1 MKRFGGESVF
11 DALCAFHARQPLVGV
26 AVCLVAGIC
35 LGYRFPDALVLLLA
49 LASGCLASARA
60 RGNWKRPCALFSGT
74 FLAGIL
80 LSFANLLQR
89 DAECAALLS
98 LPPGERFICRIA
110 PDIRIRNM
118 KGMSARY
125 TFSALELESESGVRI
140 RRLPVR
146 VNWYGIRP
154 EKDKN
159 ATAPHGNE
167 RWRFTGTFRPVFD
180 RFGLPY
186 VECGVAERASER
198 VAAIDLTTWQG
209 RVEAARRQAA
219 RRIAIGIEDWS
230 VVPDLARAILLGAR
244 REIPPGVRQMF
255 ADSGT
260 VHIFAISG
268 MHIALIAGILG
279 FAVSLLRIPRPY
291 WFFALAPLIVFYTVV
306 TGARPSAVRACLMT
320 LFFFLGP
327 SLGRRPNALASLAAT
342 AILVFV
348 FQPWLVFDIGC
359 RLSFAV
365 MLGLV
370 VFYNPFRK
378 IALRISRVERLAERI
393 PLLRAAGNTRL
404 AWWYETGCSVLKNEC
419 GVFAVSLAAW
429 LASIPLTAMY
439 FGRFTPVA
447 LLANLVIAPVSFL
460 VVLSG
465 CLGLLAGLLSETVAA
480 CFNNA
485 AGFFIEILVEVS
497 RFAASVPGGSVQ
509 IRKWNTPMV
518 YAWLF
523 LLVLLAAYLR
533 CRDRNR
539 AIDRFDR

>member
-1 MKRFGGESVF
+1 MKLFRGQIFF
-11 DALCAFHARQPLVGV
+11 DALRAFHARQPLAGV
-26 AVCLVAGIC
+26 AVSLVVGIY
-35 LGYRFPDALVLLLA
+35 LGYRFPDALVLLLVLAVGGAA
-49 LASGCLASARA
+49 LSRVSGD
-60 RGNWKRPCALFSGT
+60 WKRPCALFFGVCLT
-74 FLAGIL
+74 GIL
-80 LSFANLLQR
+80 LSFVNLLHR
-89 DAECAALLS
+89 DSECAALLT
-98 LPPGERFICRIA
+98 LPSGEKFTCRVD
-110 PDIRIRNM
+110 PDIRIRNL
-118 KGMSARY
+118 KGMAARY
-125 TFSALELESESGVRI
+125 TFSAAELESESGVRI

-146 VNWYGIRP
+146 INWYGIRP
-154 EKDKN
+154 EKDKD
-159 ATAPHGNE
+159 AAAPHGNE
-167 RWRFTGTFRPVFD
+167 RWRFTGTFRPVTD
-180 RFGLPY
+180 RFGLIY
-186 VECGVAERASER
+186 VECNVSERASER
-198 VAAIDLTTWQG
+198 IAAIDLTTWRG

-219 RRIAIGIEDWS
+219 RRVAIGIEDWP

-244 REIPPGVRQMF
+244 REIPSGVRQMF

-327 SLGRRPNALASLAAT
+327 SVGRRPNALASLAAT

-370 VFYNPFRK
+370 VFYKPFRE
-378 IALRISRVERLAERI
+378 IALRLFRVETLEERI
-393 PLLRAAGNTRL
+393 PVLRAAGNTRL
-404 AWWYETGCSVLKNEC
+404 AWWCGVGCSILRNEC

-439 FGRFTPVA
+439 FGRFTPVS

-465 CLGLLAGLLSETVAA
+465 CLGLLAGRLSETIAA

-497 RFAASVPGGSVQ
+497 RISVSIPGGSFQ

-523 LLVLLAAYLR
+523 LLILLAAYLR
-533 CRDRNR
+533 YRNR
-539 AIDRFDR
+539 NRVIARFDR

>member
-1 MKRFGGESVF
+1 MNVPRGQFAF
-11 DALCAFHARQPLVGV
+11 DALRAFHTRQPLIGV
-26 AVCLVAGIC
+26 AVSLVVGIY

-49 LASGCLASARA
+49 LVSGGFVRSRVSD
-60 RGNWKRPCALFSGT
+60 NWKGPCTLFFCVCLT
-74 FLAGIL
+74 GIL
-80 LSFANLLQR
+80 LSFVNLLQR
-89 DAECAALLS
+89 DSECAALLA
-98 LPPGERFICRIA
+98 LPPGERFTCRID
-110 PDIRIRNM
+110 PDIRIRNL
-118 KGMSARY
+118 KGMAARY
-125 TFSALELESESGVRI
+125 TFSALELESESGARI

-146 VNWYGIRP
+146 INWYGIRP
-154 EKDKN
+154 ERDKD

-167 RWRFTGTFRPVFD
+167 RWRFTGTFRPVTD
-180 RFGLPY
+180 RSGLLY
-186 VECGVAERASER
+186 VECNVAERASER
-198 VAAIDLTTWQG
+198 IAAIDLTTWRG

-219 RRIAIGIEDWS
+219 RRVAIGIEDWP

-244 REIPPGVRQMF
+244 REIPSGVRQMF

-291 WFFALAPLIVFYTVV
+291 WFFALAPLIVFYTIV

-320 LFFFLGP
+320 LFYFLGP
-327 SLGRRPNALASLAAT
+327 SVGRHSNALSSLAAT

-370 VFYNPFRK
+370 VFYKPFRE
-378 IALRISRVERLAERI
+378 IALRLFRVDVLAERI
-393 PLLRAAGNTRL
+393 PMLRAAGNARL
-404 AWWYETGCSVLKNEC
+404 AWWCGVGYNILKNEC

-439 FGRFTPVA
+439 FGRFSPVA

-465 CLGLLAGLLSETVAA
+465 SLGLLAGLLSETVAA

-485 AGFFIEILVEVS
+485 AGFFIEILVGVS
-497 RFAASVPGGSVQ
+497 RFSASVPGGSLQ
-509 IRKWNTPMV
+509 IRKWSAPMV
-518 YAWLF
+518 YAWFLF
-523 LLVLLAAYLR
+523 LILLAAYLR
-533 CRDRNR
+533 YRARNR
-539 AIDRFDR
+539 VIAHFDR